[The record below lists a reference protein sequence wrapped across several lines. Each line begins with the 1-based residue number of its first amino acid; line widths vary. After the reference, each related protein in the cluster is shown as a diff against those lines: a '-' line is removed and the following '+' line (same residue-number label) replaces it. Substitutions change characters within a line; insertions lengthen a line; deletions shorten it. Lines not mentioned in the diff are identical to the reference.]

1 MNDLSNHHIMGWRE
15 IFLYWFGAKCFKNI
29 DTHFSKYYFFI
40 DKETV
45 INNEC
50 SWMKQLVGTH
60 HD

>member
-15 IFLYWFGAKCFKNI
+15 IFLYWFGGKRFKNI

-40 DKETV
+40 DEETE

-50 SWMKQLVGTH
+50 F
-60 HD
+60 